1 MCVSTQPAV
10 LADTTVGAFEDRTGM
25 RYLAYQNLVQSL
37 VKPRPIPNAM
47 PTRHYTSRSMPAV
60 VSRSGAAVAHQQWS
74 FEEAVVPSPL
84 AALVP
89 AVRTGNAMI
98 LPIPDDVANIQ
109 VIDTTECEHFLKD
122 IREALTPQSRGASK
136 SFSLDVTRGGPVRII
151 NFDVYTIVVARDAA
165 DIETV
170 LNSDAVPEERRP
182 TISAAMIQAYTEW
195 YPGWAIA
202 VCCFSTT
209 EPKVAKPLLFGY
221 RPTKQ
226 DDPDMFFIPTLD
238 AHDGGVPD
246 LTADVEVDHTIFVA
260 TNDMAASLKHWVDYS
275 DAHGFSEPSSVIE
288 RLPRAVAG
296 RQIRRM
302 MRNGDIV
309 IRRADLAAG
318 VFRGLRDLRA
328 LPPGATTK
336 VTPVFVS

>member
-10 LADTTVGAFEDRTGM
+10 LTDTTVGAFEDRDGM

-37 VKPRPIPNAM
+37 VKPRPIANAR
-47 PTRHYTSRSMPAV
+47 PTRHYAPRSMPAV
-60 VSRSGAAVAHQQWS
+60 VTRSGAAAAHQQWS
-74 FEEAVVPSPL
+74 FEEAVVPAPL
-84 AALVP
+84 TALMP

-98 LPIPDDVANIQ
+98 LPIPDDVASIQ
-109 VIDTTECEHFLKD
+109 VIDTTGCERFLKD
-122 IREALTPQSRGASK
+122 IRQALTPRTRGASR
-136 SFSLDVTRGGPVRII
+136 SLDLGAMRGGPVRIV
-151 NFDVYTIVVARDAA
+151 NFDVYTIVIARDASDMEA
-165 DIETV
+165 V

-209 EPKVAKPLLFGY
+209 EPKMAKPLLFGY
-221 RPTKQ
+221 QPTKQ
-226 DDPDMFFIPTLD
+226 DDPDIFFIPTLD

-246 LTADVEVDHTIFVA
+246 LTAEVEVDHTIFVA
-260 TNDMAASLKHWVDYS
+260 TNDMAASLKHSVHYS
-275 DAHGFSEPSSVIE
+275 DRRDLAAPSSVIE
-288 RLPRAVAG
+288 RLPSAVAG

-318 VFRGLRDLRA
+318 VFRGLRA

>member
-1 MCVSTQPAV
+1 MCVSVQPAA
-10 LADTTVGAFEDRTGM
+10 LDDTTVGVFEDRAGM
-25 RYLAYQNLVQSL
+25 RYLAYQNRAQSL
-37 VKPRPIPNAM
+37 VPARPIANAM
-47 PTRHYTSRSMPAV
+47 PTRHYAARSMPAAV
-60 VSRSGAAVAHQQWS
+60 TRSGAAVAHQQWS
-74 FEEAVVPSPL
+74 FEEAVVPAPL
-84 AALVP
+84 AAVLP
-89 AVRTGNAMI
+89 AVRNGNAMI

-122 IREALTPQSRGASK
+122 IREALAPLTLALSK
-136 SFSLDVTRGGPVRII
+136 SISFGPERGGPVRIV
-151 NFDVYTIVVARDAA
+151 NFDVYTIVIARDAA
-165 DIETV
+165 DIEAV
-170 LNSDAVPEERRP
+170 LNGDAVPEERRP

-202 VCCFSTT
+202 VCCFSTI
-209 EPKVAKPLLFGY
+209 EPMVAKPLLFGY
-221 RPTKQ
+221 RPSKQ
-226 DDPDMFFIPTLD
+226 ADPDMFFIPTLD

-260 TNDMAASLKHWVDYS
+260 SNDMAAGLKHWVDYRHRQVAS
-275 DAHGFSEPSSVIE
+275 PSSVIE

-309 IRRADLAAG
+309 LRRADLAAG
-318 VFRGLRDLRA
+318 VFRGLRA

-336 VTPVFVS
+336 VAPVFVS

>member
-1 MCVSTQPAV
+1 
-10 LADTTVGAFEDRTGM
+10 
-25 RYLAYQNLVQSL
+25 
-37 VKPRPIPNAM
+37 
-47 PTRHYTSRSMPAV
+47 
-60 VSRSGAAVAHQQWS
+60 
-74 FEEAVVPSPL
+74 
-84 AALVP
+84 
-89 AVRTGNAMI
+89 
-98 LPIPDDVANIQ
+98 
-109 VIDTTECEHFLKD
+109 
-122 IREALTPQSRGASK
+122 
-136 SFSLDVTRGGPVRII
+136 VRII

-318 VFRGLRDLRA
+318 VFRGLRA